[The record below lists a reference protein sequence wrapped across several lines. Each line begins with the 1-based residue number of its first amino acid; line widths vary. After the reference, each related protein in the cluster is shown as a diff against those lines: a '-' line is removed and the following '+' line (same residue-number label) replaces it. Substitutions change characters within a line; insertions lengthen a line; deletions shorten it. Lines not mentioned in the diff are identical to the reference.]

1 MKIMDKL
8 FNGKGYIDGI
18 TIIDLKGEILFTAKF
33 NNKLSSN
40 IEEEYEV
47 VGQNFLEVYENLT
60 EQTSSTYKAMTLGM
74 PIYQEKQNLKSKG
87 RDEITI
93 TSLSIPIKSGNSIV
107 GGIDL
112 SVSENDETQRDNF
125 IDSNENSDRE
135 RKDKFKIDN
144 FKYNKVDSLHSEDR
158 NAKYTL
164 DNIITVNKKMLELKE
179 YVKIAAKCKL
189 PTLICGETGTGKEL
203 FAQAIH
209 NCSDRKDKPFISQNC
224 AAIPENLL
232 DSILFGTSKG
242 AFTGSIDNV
251 GLFEMADQGTLF
263 LDEINSMPIHLQSK
277 LLRVIEENKIRRI
290 GSQDNIKVDV
300 RIIAAMNGEP
310 FVEIESGKLRKDI
323 YYRLNAINI
332 SIPALGDRI
341 DDIPELVNHF
351 VVKYN
356 AMFDKNIKY
365 VSNDV
370 LNELKRYRWPGNI
383 RELENILIYAMSLV
397 DKDKQNLEHNDIKS
411 KLEELIDKTRL
422 IHDDKHKVTNFR
434 EAVEEFEIKTIDLA
448 LKQTDYNVAKAS
460 KLLSLPRQ
468 TLQRKVQK
476 YNLT

>member
-1 MKIMDKL
+1 MDKL

-40 IEEEYEV
+40 QDEEYEV
-47 VGQNFLEVYENLT
+47 VGQNFLDVYENLS
-60 EQTSSTYKAMTLGM
+60 EETSSTYKAMTLGV
-74 PIYQEKQNLKSKG
+74 PIYKEKQNLKSKG
-87 RDEITI
+87 REEITI

-112 SVSENDETQRDNF
+112 SVSEDNKNES
-125 IDSNENSDRE
+125 IDSVDSDSVVDKVM
-135 RKDKFKIDN
+135 KDTFKIDN
-144 FKYNKVDSLHSEDR
+144 LKYNSLDSLHKEDR

-164 DNIITVNKKMLELKE
+164 DNIITVDNKMLDLKE
-179 YVKIAAKCKL
+179 YVKIAAKCNL

-242 AFTGSIDNV
+242 AFTGAIDNV
-251 GLFEMADQGTLF
+251 GLFEMANKGTLF

-290 GSQDNIKVDV
+290 GSQDSIKIDV

-310 FVEIESGKLRKDI
+310 FTEIESGKLRKDI

-332 SIPALGDRI
+332 SIPALRDRI
-341 DDIPELVNHF
+341 DDIPILINHF

-356 AMFDKNIKY
+356 NMFNKNIQY
-365 VSNDV
+365 ISNDI
-370 LNELKRYRWPGNI
+370 LEELKEYKWPGNI
-383 RELENILIYAMSLV
+383 RELENIMVYAMSIV
-397 DKDKQNLEHNDIKS
+397 DNDKQSLDYTDIKS
-411 KLEELIDKTRL
+411 KLEELVGKIKPC
-422 IHDDKHKVTNFR
+422 HDNNHTVTDFR
-434 EAVEEFEIKTIDLA
+434 DSVEEFERKIIESA
-448 LKQTDYNVAKAS
+448 LKKTNYNVAKAS
-460 KLLSLPRQ
+460 RLLSLPRQ

-476 YNLT
+476 YDLI